1 MLMPSGAIADGPGDA
16 FRKQVRAARFRY
28 HLEQLTRASW
38 SIAWGLAGGLSVALI
53 LALLTPVAA
62 EAMLIALAF
71 LLLALGAA
79 LGIYLRKIDRH
90 RLLVRMDA
98 HGKLSD
104 SVLTA
109 GDWES
114 APADPWRERQ
124 RLETLRLLEKIDW
137 RKAWPVRW
145 PSLLWLPLATS
156 LFLIVILA
164 LVQSNWTQQ
173 TRRAHLAE
181 DLANAPV
188 TAQQLQPLE
197 QVFQD
202 WDAAQKIAPS
212 PELEKLLQDLKPMR
226 DQMAEGKMTEKQVL
240 LKLNEVQARL
250 QAQKDQLEASSMEP
264 TAQSIAD
271 AVKDLDGMSGLAAAL
286 QRKDFAAAK
295 EQAAQAAEK
304 YKSGQA
310 KMPEGANA
318 QTAASKLSDAA
329 QKASGDKQAS
339 SSLSQMKDGV
349 SNKDGAEM
357 RKGLGGLKDSL
368 AQQAQRDTQGKNL
381 GTQLAQLGDAK
392 NGMGQ
397 KPGDGQRQG
406 KGQGAGM
413 QMGLPQLSLAKS
425 LEQQK
430 GAGMGAD
437 PNQFGAQTQ
446 LDANHQQVK
455 ITGTAGAG
463 PSEKQTESTN
473 DPHMEKTASG
483 VDQAQFDAYKKL
495 SDQATEDENLPV
507 ADRQMIKRYFEDIRP
522 QSNP

>member
-1 MLMPSGAIADGPGDA
+1 MPSGALADGPGEA
-16 FRKQVRAARFRY
+16 FRKQVGAAAARY
-28 HLEQLTRASW
+28 HLERLTRASW
-38 SIAWGLAGGLSVALI
+38 PIAWGFSGALFVVLIVALFTS
-53 LALLTPVAA
+53 LAADALFIALVFL
-62 EAMLIALAF
+62 LIAL
-71 LLLALGAA
+71 GVG
-79 LGIYLRKIDRH
+79 LGIYSGKIDRH

-98 HGKLSD
+98 QGKLPD
-104 SVLTA
+104 SVLSA

-114 APADPWRERQ
+114 VATDPWRARQ
-124 RLETLRLLEKIDW
+124 RIETLKMLEKIDW
-137 RKAWPVRW
+137 RQAWPVRW
-145 PSLLWLPLATS
+145 PRLLWLPLATS
-156 LFLIVILA
+156 LFLIVMLA
-164 LVQSNWTQQ
+164 LVQMNWTQQ

-181 DLANAPV
+181 DLANAPL
-188 TAQQLQPLE
+188 TAEQLKPLE

-212 PELEKLLQDLKPMR
+212 PELEKLLQDLMPMR
-226 DQMAEGKMTEKQVL
+226 DQMAEGKMTERQVL

-295 EQAAQAAEK
+295 EQAAQAQEK
-304 YKSGQA
+304 YKSGEA

-318 QTAASKLSDAA
+318 ESAASKLADAA
-329 QKASGDKQAS
+329 QKASGNKQAS
-339 SSLSQMKDGV
+339 SSLSQMQDGV
-349 SNKDGAEM
+349 SKKDGSQM
-357 RKGLGGLKDSL
+357 SKGLGGLKDSL
-368 AQQAQRDTQGKNL
+368 SQQAQRDAQGNNL

-392 NGMGQ
+392 SGMGQ
-397 KPGDGQRQG
+397 KPGDG
-406 KGQGAGM
+406 KGQGAGT

-430 GAGMGAD
+430 GVGTGSD
-437 PNQFGAQTQ
+437 PNHFGAQTQ

-455 ITGTAGAG
+455 ITGTAGEGA
-463 PSEKQTESTN
+463 SEKQTESTN

-495 SDQATEDENLPV
+495 SDQATEDESLPV
-507 ADRQMIKRYFEDIRP
+507 ADRQMIKKYFEDIRP